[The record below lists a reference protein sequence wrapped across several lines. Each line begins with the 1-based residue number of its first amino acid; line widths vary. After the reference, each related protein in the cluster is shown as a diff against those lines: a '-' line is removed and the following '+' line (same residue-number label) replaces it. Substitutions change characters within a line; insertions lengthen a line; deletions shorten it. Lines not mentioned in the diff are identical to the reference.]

1 MRIHSLK
8 FRLTIIMA
16 TVITIV
22 VALICL
28 CNYAFFEKYYINDRV
43 NLLRNSYEQLKTVC
57 LSKEYD
63 IDEVEKIIIELNS
76 VHSVHSTYID
86 NKWHIVYSSKT
97 NNKDTLIFFQEMI
110 FNQNSDIETIEENKE
125 YSIVKNTS
133 RNQDFSYLEIYGTL
147 EDGSQLLMQI
157 TLDSIEE
164 NMHIFNRF
172 VLVIGIIMLVI
183 GIIVIYFIAD
193 KFTKPVNE
201 LSNISRRM
209 SDMDFSVK
217 YTGNDKSEIG
227 VLGHSMNAMSV
238 ELEKKITELKEANI
252 ELKKDIEIKDRN
264 EEMRR
269 EFLSNVSHELKTPL
283 AIIQGYAEGLKEG
296 INDDRES
303 FEYYC
308 DVIMDE
314 AGKMNSMVKKLLTL
328 NQLEFGNEPVILE
341 KIELS
346 DFIASILKANM
357 LRMEQKDITV
367 VFEQTD
373 KIYVMFDSM
382 QLEEVFV
389 NYLSNAINHC
399 EGERQIRI
407 SICSDRGS
415 VKVSV
420 FNTGKNIPKDDIDRI
435 WEKFYKVD
443 KARTREYGGNG
454 IGLSIVKAILDK
466 FNAQY
471 GVQNHEN
478 GVEFWFSINN

>member
-1 MRIHSLK
+1 MKIHSLK

-28 CNYAFFEKYYINDRV
+28 CNYAFFEKYYINERV
-43 NLLRNSYEQLKTVC
+43 NLLRKSYEQLKTVC
-57 LSKEYD
+57 LSEEYD
-63 IDEVEKIIIELNS
+63 IDAVEEIIIKLNS
-76 VHSVHSTYID
+76 VYNVHSTYID
-86 NKWHIVYSSKT
+86 NKWHIVYSSRT
-97 NNKDTLIFFQEMI
+97 DNKDALIFFQELI
-110 FNQNSDIETIEENKE
+110 FNPNNDVEVIEENKE

-133 RNQDFSYLEIYGTL
+133 RNQNFSYLEIYGTL
-147 EDGSQLLMQI
+147 EDGSQILMQI

-164 NMHIFNRF
+164 NVHIFNGF
-172 VLVIGIIMLVI
+172 VLVLGIIMLVI
-183 GIIVIYFIAD
+183 GIIVIYFISD
-193 KFTKPVNE
+193 IFTKPVNE
-201 LSNISRRM
+201 LSHISRRM
-209 SDMDFSVK
+209 SDMDFSIK
-217 YTGNDKSEIG
+217 YTGDDKSEIG
-227 VLGHSMNAMSV
+227 VLGRSMNAMSI

-252 ELKKDIEIKDRN
+252 ALKKDIEIKDRN

-269 EFLSNVSHELKTPL
+269 EFISNVSHELKTPL

-314 AGKMNSMVKKLLTL
+314 SGKMNNMVKKLLTL
-328 NQLEFGNEPVILE
+328 NQLEFGNEPVTLE
-341 KIELS
+341 KIEIN

-367 VFEQTD
+367 IFEQTD
-373 KIYVMFDSM
+373 KTYVMFDSM

-389 NYLSNAINHC
+389 NYLSNAYNHC
-399 EGERQIRI
+399 EGEKQIKI
-407 SICSDRGS
+407 TVSSEGGM
-415 VKVSV
+415 VKISV
-420 FNTGKNIPKDDIDRI
+420 FNTGKNIPDEDIERI

-466 FNAQY
+466 YNAKY
-471 GVQNHEN
+471 GVQNHKN
-478 GVEFWFSINN
+478 GVEFWFSVNN

>member
-1 MRIHSLK
+1 MKIHSLK

-43 NLLRNSYEQLKTVC
+43 KLLRNSYEQLKKVC
-57 LSKEYD
+57 LSEDYD
-63 IDEVEKIIIELNS
+63 IDAVEDIIIKLNS
-76 VHSVHSTYID
+76 VHSVHSTYVD
-86 NKWHIVYSSKT
+86 NKWHIVYSSRS
-97 NNKDTLIFFQEMI
+97 NNKDTLAFFQELI
-110 FNQNSDIETIEENKE
+110 FNQNNDVEIIEENKE

-133 RNQDFSYLEIYGTL
+133 RNQNFSYLQIYGTL
-147 EDGSQLLMQI
+147 EDGSQILMQI

-164 NMHIFNRF
+164 NVHIFNGF
-172 VLVIGIIMLVI
+172 VLVLGIIMLVI
-183 GIIVIYFIAD
+183 GIVVIYFISD
-193 KFTKPVNE
+193 RFTKPVNE

-217 YTGNDKSEIG
+217 YTGDDKSEIG
-227 VLGHSMNAMSV
+227 VLGRSMNAMSV

-252 ELKKDIEIKDRN
+252 QLKKDIEIKDRN

-314 AGKMNSMVKKLLTL
+314 SGKMNAMVKKMLTL
-328 NQLEFGNEPVILE
+328 NQLEFGNEPVALE
-341 KIELS
+341 KIELNEFMS
-346 DFIASILKANM
+346 SIIKANM
-357 LRMEQKDITV
+357 LRMEQKGITV
-367 VFEQTD
+367 DFITTD
-373 KIYVMFDSM
+373 NLYVLFDSM

-389 NYLSNAINHC
+389 NYLTNAINHC
-399 EGERQIRI
+399 EGENKII
-407 SICSDRGS
+407 ITAKSDNEK
-415 VKVSV
+415 VLVSV
-420 FNTGKNIPKDDIDRI
+420 FNTGKNIPEEDIERI

-466 FNAQY
+466 YNAEY
-471 GVQNHEN
+471 GVKNHEN